1 MRDRVDPQSHAEMT
15 ALLSPADG
23 LEPASKLYSSPPIE
37 SLEWLKEL
45 GDIARAS
52 FITETEAAP
61 VANAEVTAQ
70 ASTDLPTEA
79 APAVP
84 APASRIAAA
93 PQSADAKLL
102 EALLEY
108 HRLRGPTLGA
118 RSGPKSA
125 NLFARVDS
133 STVATRESGFS
144 SIEIP
149 VVQDYQPK
157 NSASPHRSSQP
168 VHTVL
173 KSKPLP

>member
-1 MRDRVDPQSHAEMT
+1 MRDRVNPQSHAEMT
-15 ALLSPADG
+15 ALLSPAEG

-52 FITETEAAP
+52 FVTEVIQPEVQTAAP
-61 VANAEVTAQ
+61 ETPVAPN
-70 ASTDLPTEA
+70 
-79 APAVP
+79 
-84 APASRIAAA
+84 RIAAP

-118 RSGPKSA
+118 RSNAKDGG
-125 NLFARVDS
+125 LFARVEA

-149 VVQDYQPK
+149 VVQDYLPK
-157 NSASPHRSSQP
+157 SSTSPHRSSQP

-173 KSKPLP
+173 KSKPRP